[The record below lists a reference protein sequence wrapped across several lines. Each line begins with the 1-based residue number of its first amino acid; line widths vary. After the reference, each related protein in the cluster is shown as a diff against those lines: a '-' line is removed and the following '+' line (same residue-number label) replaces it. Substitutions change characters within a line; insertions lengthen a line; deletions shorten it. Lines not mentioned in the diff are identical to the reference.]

1 MIVFCKQ
8 PYYDAPMPVK
18 AEADRAKGSA
28 ASAARQVSDLPATLL
43 SLVRGMDRVHS
54 SGALIARSGIALD
67 RGLHPVLMTIGRL
80 EPVRVTELAT
90 ALALD
95 NSTTSRHVNRLE
107 RLGLVVRTVDPED
120 ARASLLASTAAGRE
134 TRDALNR
141 AWDQIIAE
149 QLALAGDG
157 ERQAIAEQIAKL
169 VVALEL
175 LPVPRAPGPPWR
187 SL

>member
-8 PYYDAPMPVK
+8 PYYDAAMPVK
-18 AEADRAKGSA
+18 ARNDRADAIGRA
-28 ASAARQVSDLPATLL
+28 AAQQVSELPAALL

-54 SGALIARSGIALD
+54 SGALIARSGITLE
-67 RGLHPVLMTIGRL
+67 RSLHPVLMTIGRL

-107 RLGLVVRTVDPED
+107 RLGLVARTVDPED
-120 ARASLLASTAAGRE
+120 ARASLLASTAAGRD
-134 TRDALNR
+134 TRNALNR

-149 QLALAGDG
+149 QLALAGEGD
-157 ERQAIAEQIAKL
+157 RQTIAEEIAKL
-169 VVALEL
+169 VAALER
-175 LPVPRAPGPPWR
+175 LPLPDAPDPR
-187 SL
+187 S